1 MSTFGFTCPGKWI
14 YPCHIGSAVYL
25 KWVLQNLYHG
35 YYCVLFYILKHWRN
49 IGTCNWWFSFICNII
64 HTSFFFKMCSNSH
77 VADKWCSQPVLSRG
91 LHGGDLMIASSILFS
106 GNNFNKMEL
115 FAKSL
120 QIEFPSQ
127 SSFTRLKRRYLV
139 TSVNDFWAEKQ
150 EEMVME
156 LANQD
161 LVLLGKNVFLS
172 LVQITQN
179 TPWNMIYKCNHSTSI
194 YYFSCLFFFHVI
206 L

>member
-1 MSTFGFTCPGKWI
+1 
-14 YPCHIGSAVYL
+14 
-25 KWVLQNLYHG
+25 
-35 YYCVLFYILKHWRN
+35 
-49 IGTCNWWFSFICNII
+49 
-64 HTSFFFKMCSNSH
+64 
-77 VADKWCSQPVLSRG
+77 
-91 LHGGDLMIASSILFS
+91 MIASSILFS

-115 FAKSL
+115 FAKFL
-120 QIEFPSQ
+120 QMGFPSQ
-127 SSFTRLKRRYLV
+127 SSFTRLQRRYLV

-179 TPWNMIYKCNHSTSI
+179 TP
-194 YYFSCLFFFHVI
+194 
-206 L
+206 

>member
-1 MSTFGFTCPGKWI
+1 
-14 YPCHIGSAVYL
+14 
-25 KWVLQNLYHG
+25 
-35 YYCVLFYILKHWRN
+35 
-49 IGTCNWWFSFICNII
+49 
-64 HTSFFFKMCSNSH
+64 MCSNSH

-115 FAKSL
+115 FAKFL
-120 QIEFPSQ
+120 QTGFPSQ
-127 SSFTRLKRRYLV
+127 SSFTRLQRRYLV

-179 TPWNMIYKCNHSTSI
+179 TPWNMIYTCNHSTSI
-194 YYFSCLFFFHVI
+194 ISHVHLFFVI
-206 L
+206 LSCRWLQDGQPWALCSILHIYIYGEFQQENSCHQHLGQTRDR